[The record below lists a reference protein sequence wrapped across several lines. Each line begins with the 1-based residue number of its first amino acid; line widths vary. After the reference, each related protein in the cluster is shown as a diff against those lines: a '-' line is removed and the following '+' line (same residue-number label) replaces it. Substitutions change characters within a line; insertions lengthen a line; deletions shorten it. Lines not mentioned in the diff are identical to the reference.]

1 MGPQKLTSSCQRI
14 EPDTPRYAEGTEA
27 LDHAH
32 ESCFAA
38 GVRKARP
45 RLPEKARRAGG
56 RDYLA
61 LAGIR
66 GVVAGIQQL
75 HERNDAVEYRATI
88 QVIDSVELF
97 RRRLPGVLNE
107 FGEGVLGLQIC

>member
-1 MGPQKLTSSCQRI
+1 MRYQRLTPSCQRV
-14 EPDTPRYAEGTEA
+14 EPDTPRHAEGTEA

-38 GVRKARP
+38 SVRKARP
-45 RLPEKARRAGG
+45 GLPEKARRAGG
-56 RDYLA
+56 RDDLA
-61 LAGIR
+61 LARIR
-66 GVVAGIQQL
+66 CVVAGIQQL

-97 RRRLPGVLNE
+97 RRSLPGVLNK
-107 FGEGVLGLQIC
+107 FCKGVLGLQIC